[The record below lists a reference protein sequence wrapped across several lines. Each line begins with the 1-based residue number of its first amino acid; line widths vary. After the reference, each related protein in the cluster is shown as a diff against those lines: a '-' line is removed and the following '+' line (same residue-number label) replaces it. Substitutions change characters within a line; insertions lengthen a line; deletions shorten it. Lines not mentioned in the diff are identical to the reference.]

1 MMGLGFKGLLLF
13 LAVILFIVSA
23 LTSADKWD
31 DFVSWGLAVFAA
43 AFVVDSLPL
52 GSMGPRRSDRA

>member
-13 LAVILFIVSA
+13 LAVILFIVSG

-52 GSMGPRRSDRA
+52 GSIGPRRSDRV

>member
-43 AFVVDSLPL
+43 AFVVESLPL
-52 GSMGPRRSDRA
+52 RSIGPRTDR